1 MKRIEL
7 LAPAGNFEALKAA
20 VEAGANAVY
29 LAGNHFGARAYAG
42 NFTNAELEAAVTF
55 AHMRDVKVHVTV
67 NTIVN
72 DDEMGTLAEYL
83 KFLYKIN
90 VDAILVQDLGV
101 AALAMQ
107 VVPALPL
114 HASTQMT
121 VHSLEGVKAL
131 EQLGFERVVLARELS
146 LEEIRNICANSSA
159 EIEVFMHGALCVCYS
174 GQCLMSSMIGARS
187 GNRGQC
193 AQPCRLPYELSRAEG
208 TGQREESLD
217 PWPLTLGPNN
227 PLTLGPKAGK
237 YLLSPKDLNTI
248 DLLPKLI
255 EAGVSSLKIEG
266 RMKRPEYVAIV
277 VETYR
282 KAIDRY
288 YFEYEKYKSTEEERR
303 NLAQIFNRDFTT
315 AYLEKPQGKKMI
327 SYMKPNNRG
336 LLIGRVAAIDKDT
349 ITIKTNERINA
360 GDQLEIWVKVG
371 GRVTIT
377 VSDFNING
385 DTCTVKVDKING
397 IKVHDRVFKV
407 FDAELTAHA
416 RHFFN
421 SAAPIRKLF
430 ITVEVIA
437 KLGEPFT
444 LGMAIDDGRYDFV
457 EVVSDFIVEP
467 AKNQPLDIRTL
478 SKQIGRL
485 GDTIFELGM
494 LNAYIDNN
502 VMVPLSVINDVRRR
516 AIKQLEDKKL
526 ASIKLRRKSNRGQR
540 AEGYLGQRAE
550 GRGQSNSTLDP
561 CPLTLG
567 PNNPLTLDPN
577 RGQRAEG
584 TGQSYSTCNSL
595 CPWPLSLDPKLTVN
609 VDTIDM
615 LNVAISAGADA
626 VLFGGE
632 SYHHEVI
639 TPKAYRQAINIAHD
653 AGRKIYIA
661 TPRIVRND
669 EQSALEDI
677 LSTVD
682 DADGVYVHNIATLNL
697 ARRLTDL
704 PIHTDYSLITFNS
717 QTIKY
722 LKYLGIEG
730 VTLSPEL
737 TFEQIKS
744 LVKSSVL
751 PVECIVHGRAEL
763 MISSYCVAGSFLGGV
778 GEHTC
783 SQPCKRQS
791 FFLRDRKAAIFPVVT
806 DQFCRM
812 HILNSKPLSM
822 LPYAAD
828 FKKTGVSAIR
838 IDGRAMTN
846 EELENIIKDYHRA
859 LQGEQLSESE
869 DFDFTRG
876 HYFRGVS
883 KMEQ

>member
-1 MKRIEL
+1 MNRIEL

-42 NFTNAELEAAVTF
+42 NFTNEELEKAVTF

-72 DDEMGTLAEYL
+72 DDEMASLAEYL
-83 KFLYKIN
+83 RFLYKIN

-107 VVPALPL
+107 VVPEMSL

-131 EQLGFERVVLARELS
+131 EKLGFERVVLSRELS
-146 LEEIRNICANSSA
+146 LEEIRYICANSSA

-193 AQPCRLPYELSRAEG
+193 AQPCRLPYELVDDKG
-208 TGQREESLD
+208 VNV
-217 PWPLTLGPNN
+217 LGGK
-227 PLTLGPKAGK
+227 TEK

-255 EAGVSSLKIEG
+255 ETGVRSLKIEG

-282 KAIDRY
+282 RAIDRY
-288 YFEYEKYKSTEEERR
+288 FFEYKDYKSTEEERR

-315 AYLEKPQGKKMI
+315 AYLKKPQGKKMI

-336 LLIGRVAAIDKDT
+336 LLVGRVAEIDNDT

-377 VSDFNING
+377 VKDFTSND
-385 DTCTVKVDKING
+385 DTCTIKAKDNIRGV
-397 IKVHDRVFKV
+397 KVHDRVFKV

-416 RHFFN
+416 RNFFT

-430 ITVEVIA
+430 IIVEVMA
-437 KLGEPFT
+437 KLGKPFM
-444 LGMAIDDGRYDFV
+444 LQMAIEDGRDEFV

-467 AKNQPLDIRTL
+467 AKNQPLDIRVL

-485 GDTIFELGM
+485 GDTIFELGR

-502 VMVPLSVINDVRRR
+502 VMVPVSVINDVRRR

-526 ASIKLRRKSNRGQR
+526 ASIKLRRPSLRHYELVGARNKEQGASEI
-540 AEGYLGQRAE
+540 A
-550 GRGQSNSTLDP
+550 NSVLDP
-561 CPLTLG
+561 CPLTLV
-567 PNNPLTLDPN
+567 PKETPYI
-577 RGQRAEG
+577 AESI
-584 TGQSYSTCNSL
+584 T
-595 CPWPLSLDPKLTVN
+595 LTVH
-609 VDTIDM
+609 VDTLEM
-615 LNVAISAGADA
+615 LKIAIEAGVDA
-626 VLFGGE
+626 VLFGGD

-639 TPKAYRQAINIAHD
+639 TPELYRQAIDIAHN
-653 AGRKIYIA
+653 AGGKIYIA

-669 EQSALEDI
+669 EQSVLEEI
-677 LSTVD
+677 WTAVE

-704 PIHTDYSLITFNS
+704 SIHTDYSLITFNS
-717 QTIKY
+717 QAINFLY
-722 LKYLGIEG
+722 NLGVDS

-751 PVECIVHGRAEL
+751 PIECIVHGRAEL
-763 MISSYCVAGSFLGGV
+763 MISSYCVAGSFFGGV
-778 GEHTC
+778 GEHNC
-783 SQPCKRQS
+783 SQPCKRQK

-828 FKKTGVSAIR
+828 FKKAGVSAIR

-846 EELENIIKDYHRA
+846 EELENIIKDYSRA
-859 LQGEQLSESE
+859 LQGASLTEPEN
-869 DFDFTRG
+869 FDFTRG

>member
-1 MKRIEL
+1 MNRIEL

-42 NFTNAELEAAVTF
+42 NFTNEELEKAVTF

-72 DDEMGTLAEYL
+72 DDEMATLAEYL

-107 VVPALPL
+107 VVPEMSL

-131 EQLGFERVVLARELS
+131 EKLGFERIVLSRELS
-146 LEEIRNICANSSA
+146 LEEIRYICANSSA

-193 AQPCRLPYELSRAEG
+193 AQPCRLPYELVDDKGNDLLEG
-208 TGQREESLD
+208 
-217 PWPLTLGPNN
+217 
-227 PLTLGPKAGK
+227 KAGK
-237 YLLSPKDLNTI
+237 YLLSPKDLNTL
-248 DLLPKLI
+248 DLLSQLI

-266 RMKRPEYVAIV
+266 RMKRPEYVAVV

-282 KAIDRY
+282 RAIDRLRENPDTY
-288 YFEYEKYKSTEEERR
+288 SATIEERR

-315 AYLEKPQGKKMI
+315 AYLEKPQGKQMI
-327 SYMKPNNRG
+327 SDSKPNNRG
-336 LLIGRVAAIDKDT
+336 LLIGRVSKIGKDT
-349 ITIKTNERINA
+349 ITIKINERISA
-360 GDQLEIWVKVG
+360 GDQLDIWVKVG

-377 VSDFNING
+377 VNEFKVNG
-385 DTCTVKVDKING
+385 DICTIKVDKIG
-397 IKVHDRVFKV
+397 GVKLHDRVFKV

-416 RHFFN
+416 RRFFN
-421 SAAPIRKLF
+421 SAAPIRKVP
-430 ITVEVIA
+430 IIAEVVA
-437 KLGEPFT
+437 KLGKQFT
-444 LGMAIDDGRYDFV
+444 LQMAVDDGSCDFV
-457 EVVSDFIVEP
+457 EASSDFIVEP
-467 AKNQPLDIRTL
+467 AKNQPLDMSIL

-494 LNAYIDNN
+494 LNASIDNN
-502 VMVPLSVINDVRRR
+502 VMVPLSVINDVRRK

-526 ASIKLRRKSNRGQR
+526 AEIKLRRPSQR
-540 AEGYLGQRAE
+540 HYELVGARNKEQGASEVAERV
-550 GRGQSNSTLDP
+550 LDP
-561 CPLTLG
+561 CPLTLV
-567 PNNPLTLDPN
+567 PKETPYI
-577 RGQRAEG
+577 AESI
-584 TGQSYSTCNSL
+584 T
-595 CPWPLSLDPKLTVN
+595 LTVQ

-615 LNVAISAGADA
+615 LKSAIGVGADA

-632 SYHHEVI
+632 SYYHEII
-639 TPKAYRQAINIAHD
+639 TPELYRQAIDIAHD
-653 AGRKIYIA
+653 AGKKIYIA

-677 LSTVD
+677 LAAVE

-717 QTIKY
+717 QAINFLY
-722 LKYLGIEG
+722 NLGVES

-737 TFEQIKS
+737 TFEQVKS

-763 MISSYCVAGSFLGGV
+763 MVSSYCVAGSFLGGV
-778 GEHTC
+778 GEHKC
-783 SQPCKRQS
+783 SQPCRRQKL
-791 FFLRDRKAAIFPVVT
+791 FLRDRKSAIFPVVT
-806 DQFCRM
+806 DQFCRI

-828 FKKTGVSAIR
+828 FKNAGVSSIR

-846 EELENIIKDYHRA
+846 KELETTIKDYRRA
-859 LQGEQLSESE
+859 LQGAVLTEPEN
-869 DFDFTRG
+869 FDFTRG
-876 HYFRGVS
+876 HYFRGVVS
-883 KMEQ
+883 KMES